1 MHHESSVID
10 PAILIRRSLFFLVL
24 IGLTLGQLYT
34 LFRGLNSPQAMEQAQ
49 IAREIARGNG
59 YTTKFIRPA
68 AYAQVK
74 ATKGSAVPF
83 AKFEDTYHAPLNPL
97 LNAAVLKM
105 VGADDPEKWKMG
117 KNEYVYPLD
126 RVIATVSTLFFLV
139 AIGVSYL
146 LVSRIFDSRI
156 GAVTAILMLFC
167 ENFWQYSLSG
177 LPQMLMMALF
187 SCALYFAYRAVESAV
202 EGKVAM
208 TPAVVSGVFFSL
220 LALTHWMAVWIA
232 LGYLVFA
239 AIFFRPRGI
248 VAVAIFAIILVPAS
262 FMMFRNHEISG
273 SMFGAAYLTL
283 HNGLAGS
290 EELVMRSTS
299 LQHDIPMNSLISK
312 IIRVT
317 LVQATQ
323 IIPLLGGVIVAPL
336 FFLSLLHPFKRKS
349 IAAFRWAVLM
359 MWVTT
364 AIGLAF
370 FGVTSDK
377 LDPNQLHLLFA
388 PVMTAYGLA
397 FISILW
403 NRLEIVSTTPL
414 LSNVH
419 YIVVVVICSLP
430 LLLKLPQDVRVGMM
444 MQRQGGQPQWP
455 PYFAPVLNLTLKQLV
470 PNDKMLYSDQPWAV
484 AWYAD
489 RTCVWLPRELRDFEE
504 IELAAATL
512 DASSVGI
519 LITPSSYNSCGL
531 YELRDKY
538 QEFTSMVMD
547 GPAIMAV
554 MPGDGRLIENDR
566 KIADVVKRFPYRVRI
581 MDFFMTFYSDR
592 PVKTADE

>member
-1 MHHESSVID
+1 MNNDSSVID

-24 IGLTLGQLYT
+24 IALTLGHLYT

-59 YTTKFIRPA
+59 FTTKFIRPV
-68 AYAQVK
+68 AYAQEK
-74 ATKGSAVPF
+74 AAKNTTVPF
-83 AKFEDTYHAPLNPL
+83 AKFVDTYHAPLNPL
-97 LNAAVLKM
+97 LNAAVLKL
-105 VGADDPEKWKMG
+105 VRADDPERWKMG

-139 AIGVSYL
+139 SIGVTFL

-202 EGKVAM
+202 EGKVSMA
-208 TPAVVSGVFFSL
+208 PAVVSGIFFSL
-220 LALTHWMAVWIA
+220 LALSHWMAIWIA

-239 AIFFRPRGI
+239 AVFFRPRGI
-248 VAVAIFAIILVPAS
+248 VAVAVFAIILVPAV
-262 FMMFRNHEISG
+262 FVMIRNLEVSG
-273 SMFGAAYLTL
+273 SVFGTAYLTL

-299 LQHDIPMNSLISK
+299 LQHEIPMNSLISK

-317 LVQATQ
+317 LLQGNQ
-323 IIPLLGGVIVAPL
+323 IIPLLGGIIVAPL

-349 IAAFRWAVLM
+349 IAAFRWAILM
-359 MWVTT
+359 MWLTT

-370 FGVTSDK
+370 FGITSDK
-377 LDPNQLHLLFA
+377 IDPNQLHLVFA

-403 NRLEIVSTTPL
+403 NRLDFVSTTPL
-414 LSNVH
+414 LANVH

-430 LLLKLPQDVRVGMM
+430 LVLKLPQEVRTGMM
-444 MQRQGGQPQWP
+444 LRDKGGLPQWP
-455 PYFAPVLNLTLKQLV
+455 PYFAPVLNLKLKQLV
-470 PNDKMLYSDQPWAV
+470 PKDKMIYSDQPWAV

-489 RTCVWLPRELRDFEE
+489 RISMWLPRELRDFEE
-504 IELAAATL
+504 IEASAATL
-512 DASSVGI
+512 DSAPVGI

-538 QEFTSMVMD
+538 QEFTSLVMD

-554 MPGDGRLIENDR
+554 MPGDGRLAENDR
-566 KIADVVKRFPYRVRI
+566 KIGEVLKRFPYRLRI
-581 MDFFMTFYSDR
+581 MEFFMTFYSDR
-592 PVKTADE
+592 PVKTAE